1 MQIYIKYLKKQ
12 NLFKTIFIEKEF
24 TMNTT
29 LPIYDIVIDDN
40 SIGLTAISLVDAP
53 AIMTDFLAFKE
64 QSLGQMIWL
73 SSRDKHEIVSPIL
86 IPNQLILRRAE
97 DGSLYYIRW
106 TADTIKL
113 AAEKYIAN
121 GLFNNFTVMH
131 PTFYNKDM
139 KYTDALEKDIYML
152 RMWTIDNV
160 ETDDANTKY
169 GFNLPEGTLMVHLK
183 VHNRKIWSQVKSGE
197 LKGLSIECFSN
208 MVKDTNNDVK
218 INVNMDV
225 TQKQMNLFQR
235 FIQFMNEVSAEAKD
249 ISDIAKKDGTDSGEV
264 SLKYYIDDEHYIEV
278 DAEGFARDEEYNLVN
293 EGEYKLADGNTIVVD
308 SNNKFVETKTAGEE
322 SEEQPLEAPIAEKKV
337 EDEDEN
343 KEDET
348 VDGGESGNTESEGD
362 AVGDEEGAETPAEE
376 NAEPIEEPTEEVPT
390 EEPTEETPT
399 EEPTEEIPTAVMPYE
414 IDGVEYLLP
423 QEVIDYINSLVAAKD
438 SVMSE
443 LAMMKERIP
452 SAQPIPTVIKQG
464 AVDDDETDGLFEAV
478 RLLNRK
484 K

>member
-1 MQIYIKYLKKQ
+1 
-12 NLFKTIFIEKEF
+12 
-24 TMNTT
+24 MNTT

-40 SIGLTAISLVDAP
+40 SIGLTAISLVDEP
-53 AIMTDFLAFKE
+53 AIMQDFIAFKE
-64 QSLGQMIWL
+64 QSIEQMIWM

-86 IPNQLILRRAE
+86 IPNQLILRKAE

-106 TADTIKL
+106 TKETIAM

-131 PTFYNKDM
+131 PTFYNKNM

-183 VHNRKIWSQVKSGE
+183 VHNRKIWSQVKNGE
-197 LKGLSIECFSN
+197 LRGLSIECFSN

-235 FIQFMNEVSAEAKD
+235 FIQFMNEVSAEASD
-249 ISDIAKKDGTDSGEV
+249 ISDIAKKDETNSGEV
-264 SLKYYIDDEHYIEV
+264 SLKYYIDDEHFIEV
-278 DAEGFARDEEYNLVN
+278 DAEGFARDEEYNLVA
-293 EGEYKLADGNTIVVD
+293 EGEYKLADGNTIVID
-308 SNNKFVETKTAGEE
+308 ANNKFVETKAVGED

-337 EDEDEN
+337 EDDEEN
-343 KEDET
+343 NEESEAEPN
-348 VDGGESGNTESEGD
+348 GESGDTESEGD
-362 AVGDEEGAETPAEE
+362 SVGDEEGVESPAEE
-376 NAEPIEEPTEEVPT
+376 NVEPTEEPIEEPKEEVPA
-390 EEPTEETPT
+390 

-414 IDGVEYLLP
+414 INGVEYLLP
-423 QEVIDYINSLVAAKD
+423 QEVIDYINSLAAAKD

-464 AVDDDETDGLFEAV
+464 AVDSDETDGLFEAV

>member
-1 MQIYIKYLKKQ
+1 
-12 NLFKTIFIEKEF
+12 
-24 TMNTT
+24 MNTT

-53 AIMTDFLAFKE
+53 AIMTEFLAFKE
-64 QSLGQMIWL
+64 QSLGQMIWM

-86 IPNQLILRRAE
+86 IPNQLILRKAE

-235 FIQFMNEVSAEAKD
+235 FIQFMNEVSAEASD
-249 ISDIAKKDGTDSGEV
+249 ISDIAKKDETDSGEV

-278 DAEGFARDEEYNLVN
+278 DAEGFARDEEYNLVA
-293 EGEYKLADGNTIVVD
+293 EGEYKLADGNTIVID
-308 SNNKFVETKTAGEE
+308 SNNKFVETKAVGEDGEE
-322 SEEQPLEAPIAEKKV
+322 KPLEAPIAEKKV
-337 EDEDEN
+337 EDDEKN
-343 KEDET
+343 DEET
-348 VDGGESGNTESEGD
+348 EGEPNGESGDAESEGD
-362 AVGDEEGAETPAEE
+362 AVGDEEGVETPAE
-376 NAEPIEEPTEEVPT
+376 EPIEEPTEEVPT
-390 EEPTEETPT
+390 EEPI
-399 EEPTEEIPTAVMPYE
+399 EEPTEEIPAAVMPYE
-414 IDGVEYLLP
+414 INGVEYLLP
-423 QEVIDYINSLVAAKD
+423 QEVIDYINSLTAAKD

-464 AVDDDETDGLFEAV
+464 AVDSDETDGLFEAV